1 MSANNS
7 YGKLQLRIYYC
18 CQSLMT
24 EVILV
29 MSFRA
34 RSRSGFSLPELLVVM
49 GIITVLGSVSYA
61 ALTAAWHSVNLSVD
75 TQNLHQIGI
84 ALESYANDNDD
95 RYPQGWDATSNQ
107 TFAGLLHPYTDVNLA
122 ARQNLFVSPA
132 TLPIT
137 ATDGL
142 PFNITY
148 GINGE
153 LGLGDGAPTRSSVVN
168 PTLVIL
174 VANSVQDPGN
184 FERSSCTIYQPAGIY
199 SPISANNTSDPI
211 PVSTAVGN
219 LDYPNG
225 GKVNCLF
232 VDGHVAPIQKGQVT
246 WGNLVPR

>member
-1 MSANNS
+1 MRLH
-7 YGKLQLRIYYC
+7 GQP
-18 CQSLMT
+18 
-24 EVILV
+24 
-29 MSFRA
+29 
-34 RSRSGFSLPELLVVM
+34 SGFSLTELLTCIS
-49 GIITVLGSVSYA
+49 IIAILGSISIASLSAV
-61 ALTAAWHSVNLSVD
+61 WHTVNLCVD

-84 ALESYANDNDD
+84 AMESYANDNND

-107 TFAGLLHPYTDVNLA
+107 TFAGLLQSYTGADIT

-132 TLPIT
+132 ALHIT

-153 LGLGDGAPTRSSVVN
+153 LGLGDGAPTRSSVLS
-168 PTLVIL
+168 PSAVIL

-184 FERSSCTIYQPAGIY
+184 FERSSCTIYQPSGIY
-199 SPISANNTSDPI
+199 SPSSANNPNDPI
-211 PVSTAVGN
+211 PVSTDVGN

-225 GKVNCLF
+225 GRVNCLF

>member
-1 MSANNS
+1 
-7 YGKLQLRIYYC
+7 
-18 CQSLMT
+18 
-24 EVILV
+24 

-49 GIITVLGSVSYA
+49 GIISILGAVSYA
-61 ALTAAWHSVNLSVD
+61 ALTGVWHAANLCVD

-84 ALESYANDNDD
+84 ALQSYADDNNDC
-95 RYPQGWDATSNQ
+95 YPQGWDATSNQ
-107 TFAGLLHPYTDVNLA
+107 TYAALLQPYTGTNLA

-132 TLPIT
+132 AVPIT

-153 LGLGDGAPTRSSVVN
+153 LGLGVGAPTRSSVVN
-168 PTLVIL
+168 PGSVIL

-184 FERSSCTIYQPAGIY
+184 FERSSCTIYQPSGIY
-199 SPISANNTSDPI
+199 SPASANNLSDPI
-211 PVSTAVGN
+211 PVSTDVGN